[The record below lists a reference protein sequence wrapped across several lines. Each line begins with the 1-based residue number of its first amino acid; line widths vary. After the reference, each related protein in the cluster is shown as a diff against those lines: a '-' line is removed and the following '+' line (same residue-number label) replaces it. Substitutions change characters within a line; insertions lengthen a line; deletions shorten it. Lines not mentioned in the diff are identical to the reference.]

1 MEAGG
6 QGSDQLWKTL
16 GSGPGPVAPFS
27 ALLTPQAPL
36 GALPGAPGP
45 RPPRGVGSWCGW
57 LCAKGRISP
66 SSRALLALQPP
77 LPPHLL
83 QHRSGTVWKRG
94 PLRRRGVRDRV
105 GTPWCWQCLQG
116 GRGWWWCR
124 RRPAAHASLSLE
136 LGLFCCSAA
145 PTAPDRRLLHPRDR
159 GSLMW
164 RVREGMWGRRRGW
177 LCPPD
182 CENRGGT
189 GLLPVGE
196 TRLPRGTPA
205 CFAVRWPG
213 RGARERHWRREG
225 PLL

>member
-94 PLRRRGVRDRV
+94 PLRRRGVQDGV

-116 GRGWWWCR
+116 GREGWVPETPSCSR
-124 RRPAAHASLSLE
+124 VSVSRVRIVLLFGGAHRARSSPAAT
-136 LGLFCCSAA
+136 
-145 PTAPDRRLLHPRDR
+145 P
-159 GSLMW
+159 GSW
-164 RVREGMWGRRRGW
+164 VFDVAGEGG
-177 LCPPD
+177 D
-182 CENRGGT
+182 A
-189 GLLPVGE
+189 GE
-196 TRLPRGTPA
+196 TEGLAVPPRL
-205 CFAVRWPG
+205 
-213 RGARERHWRREG
+213 
-225 PLL
+225 